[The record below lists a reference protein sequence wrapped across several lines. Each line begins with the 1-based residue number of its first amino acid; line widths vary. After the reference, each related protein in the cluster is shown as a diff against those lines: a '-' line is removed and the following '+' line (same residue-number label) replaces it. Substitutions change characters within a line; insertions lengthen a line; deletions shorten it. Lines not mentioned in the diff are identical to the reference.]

1 MSNTNYDVE
10 LPITYDNAYRHYVP
24 TYAIKVPYAWIFE
37 HSSSYIEDEY
47 MFHAYVSFDDGSES
61 EVGYHSDAPVSN
73 PWSID
78 AESGY
83 YTNWNGS
90 WTGDKNIPDIG
101 VFNKIYIRNPH
112 RDKVTFTSSNCAVK
126 ALYNNKADFE
136 IQWNSTGHVA
146 NSNVSFKC
154 STVQK
159 NTPGQYE
166 WASCVVY
173 YKTSSASTY
182 SSTSGTITGS
192 WSDYTIST
200 NVTFTTGVVYNVYIV
215 ATADDGTQ
223 AQTPVASFA
232 STDGTPTTNC
242 VSPVGTYTNGTVN
255 FVWSHSTEYGTT
267 QYAYD
272 LQYSANN
279 GGSWTTVANH
289 VVSSTNNRTVTIS
302 SAGVYLWRVRT
313 YNTLNVSGSW
323 ASASF
328 INNIPATPPANLNV
342 TTKGRPTASWVST
355 TQSAYQLQVLLNNE
369 IIYDSGAVYS
379 SQNSH
384 FINEYFDDTRA
395 YTVRVRIYN
404 SLGEESEW
412 TSRGYQQ
419 PSVNDVNFEVIQRT
433 DGGVTITIIPDD
445 VHTKYYLKRNNVLI
459 GEILNNTYIDR
470 YAIGATNYSVV
481 GVTSEDQSDIQSKS
495 IKVEYPSA
503 SIITLSGGQY
513 RVNKRVDKAFEIQT
527 TNEADMNKVS
537 FLGDSTPTHYLNK
550 MRLKSFVVSFFDDN
564 DIVDDILGTVVF
576 YADNF
581 GNGGYCVV
589 TAYDRTNS
597 FIKNGAGVYGN
608 EVSLTLEV
616 TNYDDSIEYPV

>member
-1 MSNTNYDVE
+1 MSNTNYDVA
-10 LPITYDNAYRHYVP
+10 LSITYDP
-24 TYAIKVPYAWIFE
+24 TYKHYIPSYQVAFPYYDYE
-37 HSSSYIEDEY
+37 YIYQDSDAHY
-47 MFHAYVSFDDGSES
+47 DAFISFDSEQEQEIS
-61 EVGYHSDAPVSN
+61 YYWLKVHQHTYPPDPYWNTEYDQPLDAL
-73 PWSID
+73 
-78 AESGY
+78 
-83 YTNWNGS
+83 
-90 WTGDKNIPDIG
+90 G
-101 VFNKIYIRNPH
+101 VYSKVYFRNPQRH
-112 RDKVTFTSSNCAVK
+112 KVTFTSSNCYVQPI
-126 ALYNNKADFE
+126 YSVKADFE

-159 NTPGQYE
+159 NCPSQYE
-166 WASCVVY
+166 WTRATVY

-182 SSTSGTITGS
+182 SSTNGTISGT

-200 NVTFTTGVVYNVYIV
+200 NVSFTTGIVYNVYIV
-215 ATADDGTQ
+215 AWADDGTS

-232 STDGTPTTNC
+232 STDGTPTTRC

-255 FVWSHSTEYGTT
+255 FIWSHSTEYGTA

-289 VVSSTNNRTVTIS
+289 VVSSTNNTTVTIS

-328 INNIPATPPANLNV
+328 INNIPATAPANLV
-342 TTKGRPTASWVST
+342 VSTKGRPTATWVST

-369 IIYDSGAVYS
+369 VIYDSGAVYS

-384 FINEYFDDTRA
+384 FINDYFDDTRA

-404 SLGEESEW
+404 SLGAESEW

-419 PSVNDVNFEVIQRT
+419 PSVDDVTFTVTQRE
-433 DGGVTITIIPDD
+433 DGGALITVIPDN
-445 VHTKYYLKRNNVLI
+445 VHVKYYLKRNDVLI
-459 GEILNNTYIDR
+459 GEIVNNTYIDR
-470 YAIGATNYSVV
+470 CAIGTTNYSVV
-481 GVTSEDQSDIQSKS
+481 GVTSEDQSDIQSKG
-495 IKVEYPSA
+495 IKVKYPHA
-503 SIITLSGGQY
+503 SIITLSGAQY
-513 RVNKRVDKAFEIQT
+513 WVNKRVDRAFEIQT
-527 TNEADMNKVS
+527 SNEADFNKVS
-537 FLGDSTPTHYLNK
+537 FLGDSIPTHYLNK
-550 MRLKSFVVSFFDDN
+550 MRLKSFIVTFFDDY
-564 DIVDDILGTVVF
+564 DVVDDLLGTVVF

-589 TAYDRTNS
+589 TAYDKTDN
-597 FIKNGAGVYGN
+597 FIQNGAGVYAN

>member
-1 MSNTNYDVE
+1 MSNTNYDVA
-10 LPITYDNAYRHYVP
+10 LSITYDPAYKHYIP
-24 TYAIKVPYAWIFE
+24 TYKVAFPYYQYEYYYYESLGHGDSDANYDA
-37 HSSSYIEDEY
+37 YI
-47 MFHAYVSFDDGSES
+47 SFDSEQ
-61 EVGYHSDAPVSN
+61 EQQITYYWLKLHQHTYPPDPYWNVDYDQPLDA
-73 PWSID
+73 
-78 AESGY
+78 
-83 YTNWNGS
+83 
-90 WTGDKNIPDIG
+90 IG
-101 VFNKIYIRNPH
+101 VYSKVYFRNPH
-112 RDKVTFTSSNCAVK
+112 RNKVNFTSSNCYVQPI
-126 ALYNNKADFE
+126 YNNKADFE

-166 WASCVVY
+166 WASCTVY

-255 FVWSHSTEYGTT
+255 FVWSHSTEYGTP

-313 YNTLNVSGSW
+313 YNTLNVAGSW

-342 TTKGRPTASWVST
+342 TTKGRPTATWVST

-404 SLGEESEW
+404 SLGDESEW
-412 TSRGYQQ
+412 TTRGYQQ
-419 PSVNDVNFEVIQRT
+419 PSVSDVNFTVTQKEE
-433 DGGVTITIIPDD
+433 GGALITIIPDNTH
-445 VHTKYYLKRNNVLI
+445 VKYFLKRNDVLI
-459 GEILNNTYIDR
+459 GQIFNNSYVDKFAVGT
-470 YAIGATNYSVV
+470 TNYSVV
-481 GVTSEDQSDIQSKS
+481 GVTSDDQSDIQSKG
-495 IKVEYPSA
+495 IKIRYPRA
-503 SIITLSGGQY
+503 TITTLEGAQY
-513 RVNKRVDKAFEIQT
+513 SVNKRVDKAFEVQT
-527 TNEADMNKVS
+527 TNETNFNKVT
-537 FLGDSTPTHYLNK
+537 FIGDSTPTHYLDK
-550 MRLKSFVVSFFDDN
+550 MRIKSFAVMFFDDN
-564 DIVDDILGTVVF
+564 EIVDSLLGSVVF

-581 GNGGYCVV
+581 ENGGYCVV
-589 TAYDRTNS
+589 TAYDKTDNFVQNS
-597 FIKNGAGVYGN
+597 AGMYAN